1 MSTTLTPMND
11 ERVDDD
17 IERSGPEPETAER
30 ESHALFSDDEL
41 TLTDALAS
49 DAPKAPCVWAEL
61 ALQPFMVQTVT
72 DLGYTTPTPIQDAV
86 IPVMLDG
93 RDVIGQAQTGT
104 GKTAAFALPI
114 LQRLAPKTGQ
124 VQALI
129 LAPTRELA
137 IQVAKAFRTYGR
149 HRQPSVLAIYGG
161 QPYGP
166 QIDRLQHGVDVVV
179 GTPGRVLDLIQRED
193 LDLSGVRTVVLDE
206 ADEMLSMGFIEDI
219 EAILDETPSSRQTTL
234 FSATMPAPI
243 RQLADRYLQTPE
255 TLVVSPKQLA
265 TDTVEQ
271 RYYLVYEEDKL
282 AALTRLFEMDEI
294 TSALIFTRTRVGTG
308 ELANELSLRGFPTEA
323 LSGHL
328 SQSAREHV
336 LNRFR
341 RHQINVLVATDV
353 AARGLDIDGISHVF
367 NYDPPQDPETYVHR
381 IGRTGRAGKSGVAIS
396 LITPKERWYI
406 RRLEMFTQQ
415 SIMQAKLPTA
425 EEIQAQREAAL
436 LERMM
441 VWLRRGRYRRESE
454 MVAELAE
461 AGYDLAE
468 IAAAALKMARAEER
482 QRPIAPVSEVRSREP
497 EPRRHRD
504 RDRRRDSSRRGRPER
519 VASSH
524 EAGMVRL
531 TLSAGKVHGVRPNDV
546 VGTIAHHANIPGHTI
561 GAIRIQE
568 HHTLVDV
575 PADLVAQV
583 LAKAGHY
590 QIRRRAVTVECA

>member
-1 MSTTLTPMND
+1 MSTALTPLD
-11 ERVDDD
+11 DARVDDN
-17 IERSGPEPETAER
+17 IEISVQEPEAIEND
-30 ESHALFSDDEL
+30 EPLLFD
-41 TLTDALAS
+41 DALEV
-49 DAPKAPCVWAEL
+49 DVNETPEAPCVWSAL
-61 ALQPFMVQTVT
+61 ALQPPMVRAVT
-72 DLGYTTPTPIQDAV
+72 ELGYTIPTPIQDAV
-86 IPVMLDG
+86 IPVMLSG

-114 LQRLAPKTGQ
+114 LQRLTPRASQ

-149 HRQPSVLAIYGG
+149 HLKFRVLAIYGG

-193 LDLSGVRTVVLDE
+193 LDLSGVCTVVLDE

-234 FSATMPAPI
+234 FSATMPLAI
-243 RQLADRYLQTPE
+243 RQLAERYLQTPE
-255 TLVVSPKQLA
+255 NLVISPKQPTTEA
-265 TDTVEQ
+265 IEQ
-271 RYYLVYEEDKL
+271 RYFLVYEEDKL
-282 AALTRLFEMDEI
+282 AALMRLFEMDEI

-341 RHQINVLVATDV
+341 QHQIKVLVATDV

-381 IGRTGRAGKSGVAIS
+381 IGRTGRAGKTGVAIS
-396 LITPKERWYI
+396 LITPRERWYI
-406 RRLEMFTQQ
+406 RRLEAFTKQR
-415 SIMQAKLPTA
+415 IVQATLPTA

-468 IAAAALKMARAEER
+468 IAAAALKVARAEER
-482 QRPIAPVSEVRSREP
+482 QRPIAPVSEVRPREP
-497 EPRRHRD
+497 ERRSRD
-504 RDRRRDSSRRGRPER
+504 RDRRRDNRRGRTEYIAP
-519 VASSH
+519 SH

-531 TLSAGKVHGVRPNDV
+531 TLSVGKVHGVRPNDV

-561 GAIRIQE
+561 GAIRIRE

-575 PADLVAQV
+575 PEEFVPQV

-590 QIRRRAVTVECA
+590 QIRKRAVTVEIP

>member
-1 MSTTLTPMND
+1 MSTALTPFNG

-17 IERSGPEPETAER
+17 IDMSIQEPEKAVPA
-30 ESHALFSDDEL
+30 SHEL
-41 TLTDALAS
+41 LPNDARMLEDDALGVE
-49 DAPKAPCVWAEL
+49 APKTPCVWSAL
-61 ALQPFMVQTVT
+61 ALQPPMVQAVI
-72 DLGYTTPTPIQDAV
+72 DLGYTVPTPIQDAV
-86 IPVMLDG
+86 IPVMLEG

-114 LQRLAPKTGQ
+114 LQRLAAEAGQ

-179 GTPGRVLDLIQRED
+179 GTPGRVLDLIQRQD
-193 LDLSGVRTVVLDE
+193 LNLSGVRTVVLDE

-234 FSATMPAPI
+234 FSATMPLPI
-243 RQLADRYLQTPE
+243 RQLAARYLQTPE
-255 TLVVSPKQLA
+255 TLVVSPKQPT

-282 AALTRLFEMDEI
+282 AALTRLFEMGEI

-341 RHQINVLVATDV
+341 RHQIKVLVATDV

-381 IGRTGRAGKSGVAIS
+381 IGRTGRAGKTGVAVS

-406 RRLEMFTQQ
+406 RRLEAFTKQR
-415 SIMQAKLPTA
+415 MVQAKLPTA
-425 EEIQAQREAAL
+425 EEIQTQRDAAL

-454 MVAELAE
+454 MVTELAE

-468 IAAAALKMARAEER
+468 IAAAALKVARAEER
-482 QRPIAPVSEVRSREP
+482 QRPIAPVSEVRQREP
-497 EPRRHRD
+497 EQRRSRD
-504 RDRRRDSSRRGRPER
+504 RDRRRDSRRGRPEGM
-519 VASSH
+519 ASSH

-531 TLSAGKVHGVRPNDV
+531 TLSAGKVHGVRPNDI

-575 PADLVAQV
+575 PAELVPQV

-590 QIRRRAVTVECA
+590 HIRKRAVTVACA

>member
-1 MSTTLTPMND
+1 
-11 ERVDDD
+11 
-17 IERSGPEPETAER
+17 
-30 ESHALFSDDEL
+30 
-41 TLTDALAS
+41 
-49 DAPKAPCVWAEL
+49 
-61 ALQPFMVQTVT
+61 
-72 DLGYTTPTPIQDAV
+72 
-86 IPVMLDG
+86 
-93 RDVIGQAQTGT
+93 
-104 GKTAAFALPI
+104 
-114 LQRLAPKTGQ
+114 
-124 VQALI
+124 
-129 LAPTRELA
+129 
-137 IQVAKAFRTYGR
+137 
-149 HRQPSVLAIYGG
+149 
-161 QPYGP
+161 
-166 QIDRLQHGVDVVV
+166 
-179 GTPGRVLDLIQRED
+179 
-193 LDLSGVRTVVLDE
+193 
-206 ADEMLSMGFIEDI
+206 
-219 EAILDETPSSRQTTL
+219 
-234 FSATMPAPI
+234 
-243 RQLADRYLQTPE
+243 
-255 TLVVSPKQLA
+255 
-265 TDTVEQ
+265 
-271 RYYLVYEEDKL
+271 
-282 AALTRLFEMDEI
+282 
-294 TSALIFTRTRVGTG
+294 
-308 ELANELSLRGFPTEA
+308 
-323 LSGHL
+323 
-328 SQSAREHV
+328 

-415 SIMQAKLPTA
+415 RIMQAKLPTV

-504 RDRRRDSSRRGRPER
+504 RDRRRDSRRGRPER

>member
-1 MSTTLTPMND
+1 M
-11 ERVDDD
+11 
-17 IERSGPEPETAER
+17 
-30 ESHALFSDDEL
+30 
-41 TLTDALAS
+41 
-49 DAPKAPCVWAEL
+49 
-61 ALQPFMVQTVT
+61 
-72 DLGYTTPTPIQDAV
+72 
-86 IPVMLDG
+86 
-93 RDVIGQAQTGT
+93 
-104 GKTAAFALPI
+104 
-114 LQRLAPKTGQ
+114 
-124 VQALI
+124 I

-149 HRQPSVLAIYGG
+149 HLTLRVLAIYGG

-166 QIDRLQHGVDVVV
+166 QIDRLRHGVDVVV

-234 FSATMPAPI
+234 FSATMPLPI
-243 RQLADRYLQTPE
+243 RQLADRYLQAPE
-255 TLVVSPKQLA
+255 TLSVSPKQPA

-271 RYYLVYEEDKL
+271 QYYLVYEEDKL

-341 RHQINVLVATDV
+341 KHQIKVLVATDV

-381 IGRTGRAGKSGVAIS
+381 IGRTGRAGKTGVAIS

-406 RRLEMFTQQ
+406 RRLETFTKQR
-415 SIMQAKLPTA
+415 IMQAKLPTA

-461 AGYDLAE
+461 SGFDLAE
-468 IAAAALKMARAEER
+468 IAAAALKVARAEER
-482 QRPIAPVSEVRSREP
+482 QRPIAPVSEVRLREP
-497 EPRRHRD
+497 DPRRG
-504 RDRRRDSSRRGRPER
+504 RDRRRDHRDHRDRRDSRRSRPDRME
-519 VASSH
+519 SSH

-575 PADLVAQV
+575 PEEHVAQV